1 MFNVGEG
8 FSAISS
14 FIKELVPLKSPHF
27 LVVFIGIFGLIS
39 LNFWFSEKL
48 EFFQFVAG
56 FLINQELEE
65 FAVYLT
71 YLFPISTSSYFYWIF
86 LSIPIALVLVVL
98 AVFTIRHNSDSVG
111 TEDKGLE
118 DIRGQ
123 IKISQ
128 ALCISSAVLCLVF
141 GGIAL
146 VKDDSGLLFILH
158 YLACLCQITLFLF
171 FSMAPLEKE
180 KLGALLN
187 HYQIALV
194 TASYLVGATICMS
207 LINPGQ
213 TYSWLLLENYAENFI
228 EIFTDDLSYIDD
240 TGEVE
245 ERALDRFAVTAIF
258 FYAIWASYQ
267 CFWFKWLRQ
276 TESE

>member
-1 MFNVGEG
+1 MTISQNRIKRT
-8 FSAISS
+8 SAILAPFFGFLNISKS
-14 FIKELVPLKSPHF
+14 PYLLVVLLGITGLIALNSWFGTSETIKEIQQLPTDKF
-27 LVVFIGIFGLIS
+27 
-39 LNFWFSEKL
+39 
-48 EFFQFVAG
+48 
-56 FLINQELEE
+56 
-65 FAVYLT
+65 
-71 YLFPISTSSYFYWIF
+71 FYWFF

-180 KLGALLN
+180 KLGASLN
-187 HYQIALV
+187 HYQIALI

-207 LINPGQ
+207 LINPENSD
-213 TYSWLLLENYAENFI
+213 SWNISDRITEIIADRHYEINSSGNKVLI
-228 EIFTDDLSYIDD
+228 ERT
-240 TGEVE
+240 
-245 ERALDRFAVTAIF
+245 LDRFAVTATF
-258 FYAIWASYQ
+258 FYAIWMSYQ